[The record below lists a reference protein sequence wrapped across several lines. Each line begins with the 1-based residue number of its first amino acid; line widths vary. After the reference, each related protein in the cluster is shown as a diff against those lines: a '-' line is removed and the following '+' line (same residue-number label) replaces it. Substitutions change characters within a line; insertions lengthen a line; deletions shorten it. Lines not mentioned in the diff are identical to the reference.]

1 MSRAAEPGDRD
12 WLVPQRRNDPE
23 LLDRPDNPAPVLE
36 RAVRDL
42 GAVNRW
48 LGGRRALLRG
58 VRPFLRAD
66 VTAGPLHLL
75 DVGTGGADLPLS
87 LIAEAERVGR
97 ELTVTAVD
105 HDPRTASIAAG
116 LTRHEPRVRVVCAD
130 AGCPPFPPGSF
141 DLVTASMFLH
151 HFEHGEIVRLLT
163 VFRRLAR
170 RAVVVND
177 LRRHRLPWAFIG
189 LAARVTWRQEM
200 FVHDAPLSVLRGFTP
215 GELRRAARDCGADGA
230 RLERLWPFRL
240 LLVLPG
246 AETP

>member
-1 MSRAAEPGDRD
+1 MSRAARRENRS

-36 RAVRDL
+36 RAMRDL
-42 GAVNRW
+42 GAVNRC

-58 VRPFLRAD
+58 VRPFLRAH
-66 VTAGPLHLL
+66 VTAAPLHLL

-87 LIAEAERVGR
+87 LIDEAKRLGR
-97 ELTVTAVD
+97 ELIVTAVD
-105 HDPRTASIAAG
+105 RDPRTASIADG

-130 AGCPPFPPGSF
+130 AWRPPFPPGSF

-170 RAVVVND
+170 RAVVIND
-177 LRRHRLPWAFIG
+177 LRRHRVPWAFIG
-189 LAARVTWRQEM
+189 LAARVARRQEM

-215 GELRRAARDCGADGA
+215 RELRRAACDCGAGGA
-230 RLERLWPFRL
+230 RPERLWPFRL

-246 AETP
+246 AEA